1 VIGFMG
7 SDMTQAEREA
17 QWDELEAFFAYIE
30 DPDSDLAV
38 ILAVEEALEV
48 THP

>member
-1 VIGFMG
+1 MG
-7 SDMTQAEREA
+7 SDMTQDERDA
-17 QWDELEAFFAYIE
+17 MWDEQEAFFAYIE
-30 DPDSDLAV
+30 DPESDLAV

>member
-1 VIGFMG
+1 
-7 SDMTQAEREA
+7 MTQDERDA
-17 QWDELEAFFAYIE
+17 MWDEQEAFFAYIE
-30 DPDSDLAV
+30 DPESDLAV

>member
-1 VIGFMG
+1 MIGFIG
-7 SDMTQAEREA
+7 ADMTQAELD
-17 QWDELEAFFAYIE
+17 QLHDETEAFFAYIE
-30 DPDSDLAV
+30 DPDSDLTA